1 MEKRRRQKK
10 PPSEKSNRHEQLFSS
25 GRKEIWI
32 MPGREE
38 TEKRQYV
45 PESGREKDGGF
56 IAPSAAEP
64 ESTPLAEVNWLH
76 SQASPLQSET

>member
-1 MEKRRRQKK
+1 
-10 PPSEKSNRHEQLFSS
+10 
-25 GRKEIWI
+25 

-64 ESTPLAEVNWLH
+64 KSTPLAEVNWLN